1 MLAVFLSSSCDDFL
15 FEFQAKNYNL
25 FTVKQAVIQAAA
37 CKTVETV
44 VNCNSNVEMILIK
57 SILSHCKFVKNE
69 QKNGLIVIFYA

>member
-15 FEFQAKNYNL
+15 FELQAKNYNL

-37 CKTVETV
+37 CKTV

-57 SILSHCKFVKNE
+57 SILSHCASSLKMNKKMV
-69 QKNGLIVIFYA
+69 